1 MPCAWISGNEEQQ
14 AGASPLRVWGMPS
27 PAEPVKPVS
36 QPSRAS
42 RSEMYSLWSRDG
54 AVRGGCGRRRGAA
67 PRGCGGLL
75 PYHVGIRGGHD
86 VGVGAV
92 GPHGDPQRGQTRRR
106 VGGRRRQVLVAQG
119 DVLGLGGT
127 PCRGSREQGGGAGR
141 GSPVGPRSSPGCHS
155 WWKEPVAPTVQHSL
169 WARRHPGASGCS
181 LGACWP
187 FAPARNRTRQ
197 LRPRPQPQMPASPA
211 LGILQNPVFL
221 APGIVGENQRHPLVQ
236 EELNLPVPMAQWD
249 HHGMVP
255 STEHGGAA
263 RSLPGASQRWGRA
276 RSWLTVGLCLAS
288 PQGCLARGPTTTPW
302 ALHHQLAPGFSPW
315 PRAHGLGPWNNSG
328 WGHHQRE
335 GPWVP
340 GLCTLGGCS

>member
-1 MPCAWISGNEEQQ
+1 MGGSWERGDSAAPILPPLTCPLQLPVAVQLPLCLSPVAAVSPQGSLVLRHHSGAWDRSGGSGVTSLSLPAAGRDPQRLSGSGTMPCTWISGNEEQQ
-14 AGASPLRVWGMPS
+14 AGASPPRVWGMPS

-54 AVRGGCGRRRGAA
+54 AVRGGCGCRRGAA
-67 PRGCGGLL
+67 PRGRGGLL

-106 VGGRRRQVLVAQG
+106 VGGRRWQVLVAQG

-197 LRPRPQPQMPASPA
+197 LRPSSPA
-211 LGILQNPVFL
+211 PN
-221 APGIVGENQRHPLVQ
+221 
-236 EELNLPVPMAQWD
+236 
-249 HHGMVP
+249 
-255 STEHGGAA
+255 
-263 RSLPGASQRWGRA
+263 ASQPSFGDFA
-276 RSWLTVGLCLAS
+276 KPSV
-288 PQGCLARGPTTTPW
+288 
-302 ALHHQLAPGFSPW
+302 FSP
-315 PRAHGLGPWNNSG
+315 RNSG
-328 WGHHQRE
+328 
-335 GPWVP
+335 
-340 GLCTLGGCS
+340 